1 MILKRVMLVLGLTAS
16 IGVAPAAAQGR
27 SPVPNTGMVAIGGSI
42 GASVPSEANF
52 QNGPELAANVEGY
65 LTPRLSVRGQLGSRW
80 WDITGR
86 NFTGTVKPFFID
98 GNVVYN
104 WEGGVIHP
112 YVTGGVGLYHYG
124 FDIPG
129 ANGTDNKFGA
139 DVGGGVE
146 FFFRRYA
153 TLTGEVLYHGVTTPV
168 HSPVGNFESRFYT
181 VRMGVK
187 KYFR

>member
-1 MILKRVMLVLGLTAS
+1 MILKRVMLVVGLTAS
-16 IGVAPAAAQGR
+16 IGVAPAAAKG
-27 SPVPNTGMVAIGGSI
+27 SGPVPNTGMVAIGGSI

-104 WEGGVIHP
+104 WEG
-112 YVTGGVGLYHYG
+112 
-124 FDIPG
+124 
-129 ANGTDNKFGA
+129 
-139 DVGGGVE
+139 
-146 FFFRRYA
+146 
-153 TLTGEVLYHGVTTPV
+153 
-168 HSPVGNFESRFYT
+168 
-181 VRMGVK
+181 
-187 KYFR
+187 